1 MYRSDDSVNPPEEI
15 VTLNDVETGLRGL
28 IVLDSTRLGPSA
40 GGCRLWQYASAEEA
54 ARDALR
60 LARGMTY
67 KNALADL
74 PLGGGKAVIQAPSGT
89 FDRTVLFQAFGR
101 AVEQLGGR
109 YVTAEDVGT
118 SVGDMTVVART
129 TRHVA
134 GLAAKPDM
142 PGGDPSPWTAQGVF
156 NAMEVAVRTRLGA
169 SLDAVTVGVQGL
181 GNVGYALCRLLHDAG
196 AKLMVAEL
204 RSDVAARAAVEFGA
218 QISTSRN
225 LLDARID
232 VLAPCALGGVIDLV
246 AAETLRAKV
255 VCGAANNQLLSDNM
269 GRRLADRGIL
279 YAPDYLVNAG
289 GIINVAAE
297 YLGWES
303 SEVSARVGAIG
314 NRFAHVLALAERDG
328 LLPLQAADA
337 MARAR
342 IDTRKDAD
350 VLQAA

>member
-1 MYRSDDSVNPPEEI
+1 MYRSDDSLNPPEEI

-74 PLGGGKAVIQAPSGT
+74 PLGGGKAVIHAPSGA
-89 FDRTVLFQAFGR
+89 FDRTALLQAFGR

-118 SVGDMTVVART
+118 SVADMTVVAQK

-204 RSDVAARAAVEFGA
+204 RSDVAARAAVAFGA

-232 VLAPCALGGVIDLV
+232 VFAPCALGGVIDLV

-279 YAPDYLVNAG
+279 YTPDYLVNAG

-297 YLGWES
+297 YLGWDS

-314 NRFAHVLALAERDG
+314 NRLAHVLALAERDG
-328 LLPLQAADA
+328 LLSLQAADA

>member
-1 MYRSDDSVNPPEEI
+1 MYRSDDSLNPPEEI
-15 VTLNDVETGLRGL
+15 VSLNDADVGLQGV
-28 IVLDSTRLGPSA
+28 IVLDSTRLGPAA

-74 PLGGGKAVIQAPSGT
+74 PLGGGKAVIQLPSGP
-89 FDRTVLFQAFGR
+89 FDRAALFQAFGR
-101 AVEQLGGR
+101 AVAQLDGR

-118 SVGDMTVVART
+118 SVGDMTSVAQA

-156 NAMEVAVRTRLGA
+156 NAMEVAVRVRLGA

-181 GNVGYALCRLLHDAG
+181 GNVGFALCRLLHNAG
-196 AKLMVAEL
+196 AKLVVAEL

-225 LLDARID
+225 LFDARID
-232 VLAPCALGGVIDLV
+232 VFAPCALGGVIDLV
-246 AAETLRAKV
+246 AAETLRAKI
-255 VCGAANNQLLSDNM
+255 VCGAANNQLLSDNI
-269 GRRLADRGIL
+269 GRRLADRGVL

-297 YLGWES
+297 YLGWKRG
-303 SEVSARVGAIG
+303 EVDARIEAIG
-314 NRFAHVLALAERDG
+314 NRLAHVLAVAEQED

-337 MARAR
+337 MARQR
-342 IDTRKDAD
+342 IDMRKDAN